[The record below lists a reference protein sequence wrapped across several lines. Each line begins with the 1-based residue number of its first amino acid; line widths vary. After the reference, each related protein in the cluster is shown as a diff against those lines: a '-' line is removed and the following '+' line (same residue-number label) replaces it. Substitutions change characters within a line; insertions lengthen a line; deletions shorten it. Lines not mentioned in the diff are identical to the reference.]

1 MPEYKSPQSEPGMDK
16 NILLIFLLMAV
27 AIFGAQLYM
36 RKYAPQAPQQQK
48 SSAQPT
54 QQPIQPGAP
63 SSQPAAAEI
72 AKPAKAAKGKSAA
85 PQAAASVQAASE
97 SETVIE
103 NDLYKI
109 TFTNRGAQVKS
120 WILKKFNND
129 NGKPLDL
136 VNTNAAAKYGYP
148 LSLWTYDENVRNTLN
163 SALYVPSTTEATLQ
177 APAQIQFDFS
187 NDWLTVRKTFHFDH
201 SYVVRVETSVFS
213 NGNPV
218 HAFPAWP
225 SGFGD
230 ETNLSAYASA
240 ELEYQVNDSTERVN
254 IKKVS
259 GGNTLQGRYNWIGV
273 SSQYFGAVFI
283 PDSADNV
290 VAVTLNNSVD
300 LVTDSSKPNET
311 KPVDVPG
318 VAVGRPGNTTER
330 LFAGPKALAVLESV
344 SVPTISGAD
353 KDLRSMI
360 NFGWFGPI
368 ARPLFLWLRWTNQY
382 IHNWGWSIVLQTII
396 ITIALVPLRFYQ
408 LKSALKMQ
416 RVQPQMKAIQ
426 EKYKKYSMRDPR
438 KQEMNKEIGELY
450 KREGVN
456 PVGGCL
462 PMLMQLPFLYAY
474 YRMLS
479 TAIDLRQAHW
489 LWVHDLSSADP
500 WYLLPITM
508 AVSMFVLQKMTPQ
521 GGIDPAQQRMM
532 NIMMPVM
539 MGFFFFKLPAGL
551 NLYYA
556 LSNVI
561 MIGQTWLMNRTELG
575 REMREIAAKRA
586 RKKDK

>member
-16 NILLIFLLMAV
+16 NILLIFLLMAI

-54 QQPIQPGAP
+54 QQSIQPGAP
-63 SSQPAAAEI
+63 SSQPASAEI
-72 AKPAKAAKGKSAA
+72 AQPAKPAKGKSVA
-85 PQAAASVQAASE
+85 PQAATTVQATSE
-97 SETVIE
+97 SETIVE
-103 NDLYKI
+103 NDLYRI

-120 WILKKFNND
+120 WVLKKFNND

-136 VNTNAAAKYGYP
+136 VNANAAAKYGYP
-148 LSLWTYDENVRNTLN
+148 LSLWTYDDGLRNTLN
-163 SALYVPSTTEATLQ
+163 SALYVPSTAATALQ
-177 APAQIQFDFS
+177 APAQIQFDYA
-187 NDWLTVRKTFHFDH
+187 NNGLTVRKTFHFDH
-201 SYVVRVETSVFS
+201 SYVVSVNTSVFL
-213 NGNPV
+213 NGDPKW
-218 HAFPAWP
+218 AFPAWP

-230 ETNLSAYASA
+230 EMSLSGYASA
-240 ELEYQVNDSTERVN
+240 ELEYQVNDNTERINV
-254 IKKVS
+254 KKVS
-259 GGNTLQGRYNWIGV
+259 GGNTLQGRYNWIGA

-290 VAVTLNNSVD
+290 VAVTLNNSID

-344 SVPTISGAD
+344 SVPSISGAA

-489 LWVHDLSSADP
+489 LWIHDLSSADP

-521 GGIDPAQQRMM
+521 GGIDPAQQKMM
-532 NIMMPVM
+532 NLMMPVM
-539 MGFFFFKLPAGL
+539 MGVFFFKLPAGL